1 MVDLVWFVCPGLFR
15 FGLVYFVLLC
25 WVRNPIIFHGPW
37 TIKKYINRVG
47 YTVAARLKIS
57 CFLHMFCSADLIGE
71 SLPTGAKIFIYFV
84 PLTIA
89 VLAILIPLYRERTS
103 KAIED
108 FKLDFKLN
116 ASDELLDNITNG
128 VIKAVEFYKAV
139 Q

>member
-1 MVDLVWFVCPGLFR
+1 MGGDSQQQPVELGTTPALARGILDT
-15 FGLVYFVLLC
+15 
-25 WVRNPIIFHGPW
+25 W
-37 TIKKYINRVG
+37 TWPEG
-47 YTVAARLKIS
+47 
-57 CFLHMFCSADLIGE
+57 ADLIGE